1 MKASSSVM
9 DAITK
14 VTAAEPDRE
23 FTFAELTTAIY
34 GRVTPS
40 KVTAVRIAVQELVA
54 QHALHYESGKIS
66 VANGITWKK
75 GVPHAASMANLLK
88 SLSS

>member
-34 GRVTPS
+34 GQVIPS
-40 KVTAVRIAVQELVA
+40 KVTAVRIAAQELVA
-54 QHALHYESGKIS
+54 QHALDYESGKIR
-66 VANGITWKK
+66 VANVVPLKM
-75 GVPHAASMANLLK
+75 GVPRAPSMANLLK